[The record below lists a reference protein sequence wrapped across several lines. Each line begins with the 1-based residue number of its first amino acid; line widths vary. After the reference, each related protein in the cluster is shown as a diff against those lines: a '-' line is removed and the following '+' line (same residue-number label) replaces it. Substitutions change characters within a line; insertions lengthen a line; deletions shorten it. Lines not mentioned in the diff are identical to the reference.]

1 MNITERE
8 QNGVTIFVLDGRVDS
23 EGAVDLDLALQ
34 TATSEDKHK
43 MILDMS
49 EVRYINSSGLRTLA
63 DILTQNKS
71 SGGDL
76 KLVNLNPKVQRVLQI
91 IGFDKFF
98 AIYQTVE
105 EAIASF

>member
-8 QNGVTIFVLDGRVDS
+8 HDGVTIFALEGRVDS

-34 TATSEDKHK
+34 TAISENKYK
-43 MILDMS
+43 LILDMS
-49 EVRYINSSGLRTLA
+49 QVRYINSSGLRTLA
-63 DILTQNKS
+63 DILTQSKGNS
-71 SGGDL
+71 GDL

-98 AIYQTVE
+98 SIYGTVD
-105 EAIASF
+105 EAVATF

>member
-8 QNGVTIFVLDGRVDS
+8 QNGITIFMLDGRVDS

-34 TATSEDKHK
+34 AATGEGKHK
-43 MILDMS
+43 MVLDMS
-49 EVRYINSSGLRTLA
+49 QVRYINSSGLRTLA

-71 SGGDL
+71 EGGDL

-98 AIYQTVE
+98 AIYQTTD
-105 EAIASF
+105 EALAAF

>member
-8 QNGVTIFVLDGRVDS
+8 QNGVTIFVLEGRVDS

-34 TATSEDKHK
+34 TAVSEGKTRLVLEMAD
-43 MILDMS
+43 
-49 EVRYINSSGLRTLA
+49 VRYINSAGLRTLA
-63 DILTQNKS
+63 DILTQSKE

-76 KLVNLNPKVQRVLQI
+76 KLVELNPKVLRVLQI

-98 AIYQTVE
+98 SIYPGID
-105 EAIASF
+105 EALSAF